1 MSDGGYSRLEKDFLG
16 NERMVHYDGSGNMIG
31 ASDVVREPDGTIRIP
46 NEPGSATASTV
57 SAPAADLNAHL
68 PKDAG
73 VRMRQ
78 KQALLT
84 SKVITYIFAALIDS
98 MLLTLAVLNFRASGG
113 RPTTVQYVPQTNT
126 TPYSAPPTVRND
138 TQDDSRP
145 NNALPDDPKPR
156 NDQDSNEAKPYD
168 QTAPDMNSGD
178 DSHPKID
185 DGGKKPDT
193 KPKSDDPIDLRGDG
207 DGKAGDG
214 GTSKT
219 DPNDIH

>member
-1 MSDGGYSRLEKDFLG
+1 MWCASQTEPSEFQTSLDPQLRRPCRL
-16 NERMVHYDGSGNMIG
+16 
-31 ASDVVREPDGTIRIP
+31 P
-46 NEPGSATASTV
+46 
-57 SAPAADLNAHL
+57 
-68 PKDAG
+68 
-73 VRMRQ
+73 Q
-78 KQALLT
+78 LT
-84 SKVITYIFAALIDS
+84 SMPTFPRMPEFECAKGS